1 MTKIITDVKVGA
13 LMKELSIKDW
23 SVDINHPETDQL
35 SKGEVAVLFKNR
47 LVGKYVK
54 GKLFDEWYKFSKSN
68 VIPVDVNFFDFFE
81 ESYMM
86 ERYHKECKEWVTYL
100 SEQFGEELSDQESIL
115 STLVK
120 LEEFLVN
127 DKDFVLSM
135 GFDFV
140 LLYSRIVTADVNG
153 KELVS
158 YILSGFD
165 VVDDSE
171 YTEAYIKDMN
181 SLGYFPIR
189 LTTAMK

>member
-1 MTKIITDVKVGA
+1 MPKIITDVKVGE

-23 SVDINHPETDQL
+23 SVDINHPETNQL
-35 SKGEVAVLFKNR
+35 SKDEVAVFFKNR
-47 LVGKYVK
+47 LVGKYDK

-81 ESYMM
+81 ESYRM
-86 ERYHKECKEWVTYL
+86 ERYHKDCNEWFSYL
-100 SEQFGEELSDQESIL
+100 SEQFGEELSEQESIVA
-115 STLVK
+115 TLVK
-120 LEEFLVN
+120 LEEFLAN

-140 LLYSRIVTADVNG
+140 LIYSRIVTADDTG

-165 VVDDSE
+165 VVADFE
-171 YTEAYIKDMN
+171 YTETYIKDMN
-181 SLGYFPIR
+181 SVGYFPIR
-189 LTTAMK
+189 LTSDMK